1 MNKILSKSVAFISIS
16 VSISSIQFYSAF
28 FLNLH
33 ACSCWHHHD
42 CHHNS
47 DDDDDDDDDDDVGD
61 DGDVAG
67 GRRKVI
73 IG

>member
-1 MNKILSKSVAFISIS
+1 MNKILSKSVVFIF
-16 VSISSIQFYSAF
+16 ISSIQFYSAS
-28 FLNLH
+28 FLSLH
-33 ACSCWHHHD
+33 ACSCWH
-42 CHHNS
+42 HHNS
-47 DDDDDDDDDDDVGD
+47 DDDDDDDDD